1 MDRVNCGPLIS
12 ISNMVIGY
20 CVPNT
25 IVGDVCRASGAIE
38 FLRWRNGNA

>member
-25 IVGDVCRASGAIE
+25 IVGECLSSI
-38 FLRWRNGNA
+38 WGN